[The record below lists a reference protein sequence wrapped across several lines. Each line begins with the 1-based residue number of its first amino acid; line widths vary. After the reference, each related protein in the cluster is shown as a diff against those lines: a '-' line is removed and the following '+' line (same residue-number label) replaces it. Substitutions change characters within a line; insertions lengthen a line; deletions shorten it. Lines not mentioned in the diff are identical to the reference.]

1 MILLK
6 KYLNY
11 MKNTKIIIKTS
22 SKNYPI
28 YLGDKI
34 INITGTL
41 IKKKLPN
48 VKKICIICDKKL
60 PNLFLKNL
68 TKSLKKYKIIIYK
81 LSSTEKI
88 KSFKVAY
95 KITENL
101 LKNNFNRSDCVISMG
116 GGILGDLSAFVA
128 SITKR
133 GIKFVNI
140 PTTLLAQVDASVG
153 GKTGIN
159 TDMGKNLLG
168 TFYQPEF
175 ILSDMFALK
184 SLPRREMICGYGE
197 ILKHSLISDRRFF
210 LWLNSNAKKI
220 IFNRDKKALKYAI
233 YKSCKIKSYIIKK
246 DEKEKN
252 LRMILNFGHTFGHGF
267 EGAKNFS
274 KKLNHGEAVLL
285 GMIVASKFSF
295 SKKIL
300 SLNELN
306 LIKKHYT
313 NLNLPMDI
321 NKVFLKKDIN
331 KIVKFAA
338 RDKKNVNEK
347 INLILLNKIGKAT
360 KPGQFK
366 IKIPEFKKFLTSVF
380 H

>member
-1 MILLK
+1 
-6 KYLNY
+6 
-11 MKNTKIIIKTS
+11 MKNTKITVKTN

-34 INITGTL
+34 LNMTGFL
-41 IKKKLPN
+41 IRRNLPN
-48 VKKICIICDKKL
+48 VKKICIIYDKKL
-60 PNLFLKNL
+60 PSIFLKSL
-68 TKSLKKYKIIIYK
+68 KKSLKKYKIVIYK
-81 LSSTEKI
+81 LSSSEKI

-101 LKNNFNRSDCVISMG
+101 LRNNFNRSDCVISVG

-133 GIKFVNI
+133 GIKFVNV

-159 TDMGKNLLG
+159 TGLGKNLLG

-184 SLPRREMICGYGE
+184 SLPKREMICGYGE
-197 ILKHSLISDRRFF
+197 ILKHSLISDRKFF
-210 LWLNSNAKKI
+210 LWLNNNAKKI
-220 IFNRDKKALKYAI
+220 IFDRDKKALKYAI
-233 YKSCKIKSYIIKK
+233 YKSCKIKSDIIKK

-285 GMIVASKFSF
+285 GMIMASKYSF
-295 SKKIL
+295 NKKIL
-300 SLNELN
+300 SLNEFN
-306 LIKKHYT
+306 LIKKHYA
-313 NLNLPMDI
+313 NLNLPMNI
-321 NKVFLKKDIN
+321 NKVFFKKDIN

-338 RDKKNVNEK
+338 RDKKNISDK
-347 INLILLNKIGKAT
+347 INLILLKKIGKTT
-360 KPGQFK
+360 KPNQFK
-366 IKIPEFKKFLTSVF
+366 IKVPEFRKFLISTF
-380 H
+380 